1 MRHYIFILTMLLN
14 AIAIHAQEK
23 MNIPQLMEYLE
34 RNHPEGFSKT
44 MNSNSLGGTIINMDW
59 EEHYNILN
67 NKKI

>member
-1 MRHYIFILTMLLN
+1 MLLN

-44 MNSNSLGGTIINMDW
+44 MNSN
-59 EEHYNILN
+59 
-67 NKKI
+67 